1 MSRFSRFEGE
11 DAYAK
16 AMGKKVGKVFNVEK
30 VDFENNR
37 VKINKALVSTKSKG
51 NGVHCGCS
59 APEECIK
66 NPPSFPGRCS
76 KKTSFESNCS
86 KVVPKWF
93 LGHFH
98 FTYKSKKNHGILIK
112 YRAFLWLRRQ
122 DSNLRPPGYESCFFL
137 FTVFYGVL

>member
-66 NPPSFPGRCS
+66 NPPG
-76 KKTSFESNCS
+76 
-86 KVVPKWF
+86 VPKWF
-93 LGHFH
+93 ELHFISPVKARKTPD
-98 FTYKSKKNHGILIK
+98 FFRNPV
-112 YRAFLWLRRQ
+112 FLWHRPHYWLQRKESATLNRR
-122 DSNLRPPGYESCFFL
+122 
-137 FTVFYGVL
+137 VLHL

>member
-51 NGVHCGCS
+51 NGVYCGCS
-59 APEECIK
+59 APEEGIK
-66 NPPSFPGRCS
+66 NPPGVPGRCS
-76 KKTSFESNCS
+76 KISVFTAT
-86 KVVPKWF
+86 VPK
-93 LGHFH
+93 
-98 FTYKSKKNHGILIK
+98 
-112 YRAFLWLRRQ
+112 
-122 DSNLRPPGYESCFFL
+122 L
-137 FTVFYGVL
+137 FQNGV

>member
-51 NGVHCGCS
+51 NGVHCGCA
-59 APEECIK
+59 AP
-66 NPPSFPGRCS
+66 
-76 KKTSFESNCS
+76 
-86 KVVPKWF
+86 
-93 LGHFH
+93 
-98 FTYKSKKNHGILIK
+98 
-112 YRAFLWLRRQ
+112 
-122 DSNLRPPGYESCFFL
+122 
-137 FTVFYGVL
+137 